1 MKKLKVLWQQ
11 SPNTS
16 IYVGQLAEVQRRIYF
31 EYEPDF
37 IESGIQL
44 SPFKCPLQGGLIEH
58 RDHAFGPLP
67 GLFDDSL
74 PDGWGLLLMDRHF
87 RRLDVAP
94 AAVSPIERL
103 SYLGLH
109 TMGALTYHP
118 PQDLEQDNQLLDL
131 YALGKHAE
139 AVYSGQTQEVLP
151 QLERAGGSPGGARP
165 KVLVGIKDN
174 EVISGQDDLPDGF
187 EAWIVKFASQ
197 QDVRNAGPLEYAYA
211 LMAQAAEIRMP
222 PVQLLEVAKHR
233 HYFCIKRFDRGPGNR
248 RIHMHTFGNLVH
260 ANFRIPSTDYADL
273 FKVTQ
278 VLTRNHQ
285 DTLKLFRRMVFN
297 IVSHNRDDHAK
308 NFAFLMDEQGQW
320 SLAPAYDLTFSPG
333 PGGEHSMTLLGEGRI
348 PTRIHCLKLAE
359 QCGIKRESALSIID
373 HTNEVTQ
380 KWPEYA
386 QQAGCSRRIIQQVK
400 QSLCLL

>member
-1 MKKLKVLWQQ
+1 MKKLQVLWQK
-11 SPNTS
+11 SPSTS
-16 IYVGQLAEVQRRIYF
+16 ICVGQLAEVNRSIYF

-37 IESGIQL
+37 IASGVQL
-44 SPFKCPLQGGLIEH
+44 SPFKCPLQNGLIEH

-87 RRLDVAP
+87 RKLGVAP
-94 AAVSPIERL
+94 ATVSPVERL
-103 SYLGLH
+103 AYLGLR

-118 PQDLEQDNQLLDL
+118 PQDFEQDNQLLDL

-139 AVYSGQTQEVLP
+139 AVYAGQTEEVLP

-174 EVISGQDDLPDGF
+174 EVISGQDDLPEGF

-197 QDVRNAGPLEYAYA
+197 QDVRDAGPMEYAYA
-211 LMAQAAEIRMP
+211 LMAQNAEIEMP
-222 PVQLLEVAKHR
+222 PVHLLEVAEDC
-233 HYFCIKRFDRGPGNR
+233 HYFCIKRFDRKSGNR

-278 VLTRNHQ
+278 VLTRDHQ
-285 DTLKLFRRMVFN
+285 DTLKLFKRMVFN
-297 IVSHNRDDHAK
+297 IVTHNRDDHAK

-333 PGGEHSMTLLGEGRI
+333 PGGEHSMTLLGEGRN
-348 PTRIHCLKLAE
+348 PTRIHCLQLAE
-359 QCGIKRESALSIID
+359 RCGIKHDVASSIID
-373 HTNEVTQ
+373 QINGVAKE
-380 KWPEYA
+380 WPRYA
-386 QQAGCSRRIIQQVK
+386 QQAGCSRRITQQVRE
-400 QSLCLL
+400 SLCLL